1 MRYRLLGP
9 TGLKVSELCLGT
21 MTFGTDWGWGAD
33 EAECER
39 IVAAYRDAGGNFL
52 DTASNYTNGA
62 SERIV
67 GELTA
72 GDRDRWVIATKYT
85 LTLDAADPN
94 AGGNH
99 RKSLVR
105 ALEQSLHR
113 LRTDYVDLLWVHMRD
128 ATTPI
133 EEIVRALD
141 DQVRLGKVLYVG
153 ISDSPAWVAS
163 RANAIAELRGWSP
176 FVAVQLPYSAVAR
189 DPEREVIP
197 MAQELGLTVAAWGVL
212 EHGLLSGR
220 KPETLRWPG
229 EPSERGRAVV
239 DAVEAV
245 SAESGATPGQV
256 AIAWLRKR
264 VIPIVGVR
272 TAAQLEENLG
282 ALAVDLSDEQ
292 IARIDEAGAQPLGF
306 PRSFLESDGV
316 RELIYGTTW
325 PLLDVR

>member
-1 MRYRLLGP
+1 
-9 TGLKVSELCLGT
+9 

-33 EAECER
+33 EAECDR

-85 LTLDAADPN
+85 LTLDADDPN

-105 ALEQSLHR
+105 ALEQSLRR
-113 LRTDYVDLLWVHMRD
+113 LRTDYVDLLWLHMRD

-153 ISDSPAWVAS
+153 ISDSPAWVVS

-176 FVAVQLPYSAVAR
+176 FVAVQVPYSAVAR
-189 DPEREVIP
+189 DPERDIMP
-197 MAQELGLTVAAWGVL
+197 MAAELGLTVTAWGVL

-229 EPSERGRAVV
+229 APSDRARAVLE
-239 DAVEAV
+239 AVEAV
-245 SAESGATPGQV
+245 AADVGATTGQT

-272 TAAQLEENLG
+272 TAMQLEENLG

-292 IARIDEAGAQPLGF
+292 LARIDEAGALSLGF

-316 RELIYGTTW
+316 RELIYGSTW
-325 PLLDVR
+325 PLLETR